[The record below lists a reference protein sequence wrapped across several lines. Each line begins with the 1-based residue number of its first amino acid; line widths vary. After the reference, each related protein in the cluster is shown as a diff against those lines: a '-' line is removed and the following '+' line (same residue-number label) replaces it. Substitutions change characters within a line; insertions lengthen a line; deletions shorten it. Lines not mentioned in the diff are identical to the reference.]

1 MTPHRERGHE
11 RLARRWKPGTRVQ
24 SSYRAPWLGTIESVL
39 GSIAVVTITHDRQ
52 GRELLKPLRGR
63 VMHVA
68 WLTTIDA

>member
-1 MTPHRERGHE
+1 MTPLEQRRHE

-24 SSYRAPWLGTIESVL
+24 SSYRVPWLGTIESVT
-39 GSIAVVTITHDRQ
+39 GSIAVVTITHDRE

-68 WLTTIDA
+68 WLAAINA